1 MKTVAAS
8 VTIDALAAPI
18 GYSSPAGRPC
28 HELSN
33 SDSYREIHQAGKR
46 HVRVCETIC
55 GGETFMRSPF
65 LPAVRPPLEISNCA
79 DWLLF
84 TGCHIPEALEEAD
97 VTIAHAG
104 SPDRDEA
111 QMIAA
116 IVAGDREL
124 YHNLIEP
131 YELSVYRMAMSFVK
145 DEIEAEDVAQ
155 EAFLKAFRNL
165 ANFRG
170 QSKFSTWLISI
181 TLNEARRRLRRQS
194 TVRMESLDD
203 SPEEGGKVSPELLR
217 DWQEIPSEALE
228 RKEVRA
234 LLQRAIE
241 ELSPI
246 YREVVVLRDIEELS
260 VEETAGALAIS
271 ISSVKVR
278 LHRARIMLQK
288 ELAPK
293 LKLAIPKKR
302 RWLAW
307 Y

>member
-1 MKTVAAS
+1 MNIAV
-8 VTIDALAAPI
+8 
-18 GYSSPAGRPC
+18 G
-28 HELSN
+28 
-33 SDSYREIHQAGKR
+33 
-46 HVRVCETIC
+46 
-55 GGETFMRSPF
+55 RSP
-65 LPAVRPPLEISNCA
+65 E
-79 DWLLF
+79 
-84 TGCHIPEALEEAD
+84 
-97 VTIAHAG
+97 
-104 SPDRDEA
+104 RDEA

-116 IVAGDREL
+116 ILAGDREL
-124 YHNLIEP
+124 YHRLIQP

-145 DEIEAEDVAQ
+145 NETEAEDVAQ

-194 TVRMESLDD
+194 TVRIESLDEP
-203 SPEEGGKVSPELLR
+203 PEEGGKVSPALLR
-217 DWQEIPSEALE
+217 DWREIPSEALE
-228 RKEVRA
+228 RRELRA
-234 LLQRAIE
+234 LLERAIE

-293 LKLAIPKKR
+293 LKLAIPKTR
-302 RWLAW
+302 RWLSW
-307 Y
+307 H

>member
-1 MKTVAAS
+1 MCWA
-8 VTIDALAAPI
+8 
-18 GYSSPAGRPC
+18 Y
-28 HELSN
+28 
-33 SDSYREIHQAGKR
+33 
-46 HVRVCETIC
+46 C
-55 GGETFMRSPF
+55 GGDAFRRLPL
-65 LPAVRPPLEISNCA
+65 LPAVRLPLEISNCA
-79 DWLLF
+79 DWFPF
-84 TGCHIPEALEEAD
+84 TGWHNPEALEEAD
-97 VTIAHAG
+97 VTITNAS

-111 QMIAA
+111 QMIVA
-116 IVAGDREL
+116 IVAGDWEL
-124 YHNLIEP
+124 YHSLIQP
-131 YELSVYRMAMSFVK
+131 YELSVYRMAVSLVK
-145 DEIEAEDVAQ
+145 DETEAEDVAQ
-155 EAFLKAFRNL
+155 EAFLKAFRDL
-165 ANFRG
+165 GNFRG

-194 TVRMESLDD
+194 MVRMESLDD
-203 SPEEGGKVSPELLR
+203 PPEEGGKVSPALLR

-241 ELSPI
+241 NLSPI

-260 VEETAGALAIS
+260 VAETAGALAIS
-271 ISSVKVR
+271 ISSVKAR

-302 RWLAW
+302 RWLSW